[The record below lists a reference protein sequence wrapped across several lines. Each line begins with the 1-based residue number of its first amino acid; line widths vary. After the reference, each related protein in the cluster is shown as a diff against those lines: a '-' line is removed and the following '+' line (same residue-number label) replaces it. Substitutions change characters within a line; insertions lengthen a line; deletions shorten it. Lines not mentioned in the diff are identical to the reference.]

1 MQFDEPLAESKEQ
14 SERERE
20 RERERE
26 NKQKDSGERER
37 ERENVIETASFF
49 FPVPVET
56 KFSGAIIS

>member
-14 SERERE
+14 SERERVKIN
-20 RERERE
+20 R
-26 NKQKDSGERER
+26 KTAER

>member
-20 RERERE
+20 REREKINRQTAE
-26 NKQKDSGERER
+26 RERER